1 MKADSY
7 FKRKSRK
14 ILKSVLAYV
23 VLLLACLIVLLPFT
37 IVVSTSFKTDQDA
50 NQFPFQFIPEIF
62 SIDAYIEVFSN
73 GRVWLGLIN
82 TLIIVLPIMF
92 AGVFMSALAAF
103 AFAKLQFKGKKTI
116 FSLLLGSMMLP
127 GVITMTPAY
136 VLYDAIGW
144 TDSWAPL
151 MVPGLFGTASCI
163 FFLRNYLVRVPDALI
178 DAGKMAGLSMFGI
191 FRKIV
196 LPIIKPALVAQVILW
211 FFAGYN
217 DYFGPMLY
225 LSTENNFN
233 LQLVLKNMITQYETR
248 PTVMM
253 ASCVFA
259 LIPALAIYG
268 FAQKSLI
275 TGISL
280 QGVKK

>member
-1 MKADSY
+1 MKVKI
-7 FKRKSRK
+7 KRDKSSLSGK
-14 ILKSVLAYV
+14 IAAYIVLIV
-23 VLLLACLIVLLPFT
+23 ACLIVLLPFL
-37 IVVSTSFKTDQDA
+37 IVISTSFKTDVEA
-50 NQFPFQFIPEIF
+50 NTFPFHLIPQEF
-62 SIDAYIEVFSN
+62 SLNAYKIVLTNS
-73 GRVWLGLIN
+73 RVWLGLVN
-82 TLIIVLPIMF
+82 TLIIVMPVMF
-92 AGVFMSALAAF
+92 VGVFISSLAAF
-103 AFAKLQFKGKKTI
+103 AFAKLDFKGKNII

-136 VLYDAIGW
+136 VLYDSIGW
-144 TDSWAPL
+144 TNTWLPL

-163 FFLRNYLVRVPDALI
+163 FFMRNYLVRVPNALI
-178 DAGKMAGLSMFGI
+178 DAGKMAGLSYFGI
-191 FRKIV
+191 FYKII
-196 LPIIKPALVAQVILW
+196 LPIIKPALVAQIILW

-225 LSTENNFN
+225 LSTESNFN
-233 LQLVLKNMITQYETR
+233 LQLVLKNMVSQFEGQ

-253 ASCVFA
+253 SCCIFA
-259 LIPALAIYG
+259 LIPALVIYG

>member
-1 MKADSY
+1 
-7 FKRKSRK
+7 
-14 ILKSVLAYV
+14 
-23 VLLLACLIVLLPFT
+23 
-37 IVVSTSFKTDQDA
+37 
-50 NQFPFQFIPEIF
+50 
-62 SIDAYIEVFSN
+62 
-73 GRVWLGLIN
+73 
-82 TLIIVLPIMF
+82 MF
-92 AGVFMSALAAF
+92 AGVFVSSLAAF
-103 AFAKLQFKGKKTI
+103 AFAKLDFKGKKVI

-144 TDSWAPL
+144 TDSWLPL

-163 FFLRNYLVRVPDALI
+163 FFMRNYLVRVPDALI

-196 LPIIKPALVAQVILW
+196 LPIIKPALVAQIILW

-217 DYFGPMLY
+217 DYLGPMLY

-233 LQLVLKNMITQYETR
+233 LQLALKNMITQYETR

-253 ASCVFA
+253 ASCIFA

>member
-1 MKADSY
+1 MKASNY
-7 FKRKSRK
+7 FKRKRSA

-23 VLLLACLIVLLPFT
+23 VLILACLIVLLPFT
-37 IVVSTSFKTDQDA
+37 IVVSTSFKTDVEA
-50 NQFPFQFIPEIF
+50 NTFPFKLIPEVF

-73 GRVWLGLIN
+73 SRIWLGLIN
-82 TLIIVLPIMF
+82 TLIIVLPVMVV
-92 AGVFMSALAAF
+92 GVLVSSLAAF
-103 AFAKLQFKGKKTI
+103 AFAKLEFKGKNII

-144 TDSWAPL
+144 TDSWLPL

-163 FFLRNYLVRVPDALI
+163 FFMRNYLVRVPNALI

-196 LPIIKPALVAQVILW
+196 LPIIKPALVAQIILW

-217 DYFGPMLY
+217 DYLDQCFIFQRKVIL
-225 LSTENNFN
+225 TFN
-233 LQLVLKNMITQYETR
+233 
-248 PTVMM
+248 
-253 ASCVFA
+253 
-259 LIPALAIYG
+259 
-268 FAQKSLI
+268 
-275 TGISL
+275 
-280 QGVKK
+280 